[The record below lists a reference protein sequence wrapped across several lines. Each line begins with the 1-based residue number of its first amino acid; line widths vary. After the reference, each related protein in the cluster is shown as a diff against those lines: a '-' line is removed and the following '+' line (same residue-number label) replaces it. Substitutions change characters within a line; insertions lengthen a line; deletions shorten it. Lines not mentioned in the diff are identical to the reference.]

1 MPTSAWVSIR
11 KKLSRFGVLHAANTA
26 SNLVY
31 TLVQMLVFARML
43 EPQRYAE
50 IIVLTAIGLYLQPIS
65 QATGRSSYVTLRD
78 LAVRDALSERRDDI
92 SAVLSAQMVLMLL
105 LSVTAPLFLAGRG
118 PLVYVENAL
127 FLASVLF
134 ANFWSFNM
142 QPVAWSVDLNRSF
155 ANLSL
160 VRRACHFLALLAGW
174 LMQSLL
180 IFGVLTAI
188 AIVVF
193 QVLARRAFARRTDT
207 LPAVPRW
214 SLIDGTKLKAQLRQ
228 FGTSLVNALSELVIL
243 NSPYG
248 LLTFLFGVGPV
259 VVVYDSVM
267 KLTRLTMA
275 GSRTIAEIF
284 LSRFTRALIEGRRR
298 DALRAATIA
307 GGICVVL
314 SLVPAVIV
322 AFAGPL
328 VFSLLL
334 GQNNVVPLEA
344 SLAAAA
350 IVAISGIYQ
359 PTALFLSYGNYEQGI
374 RRLTLLCCLALAAF
388 VAVIVT
394 LMPPITQIIWIYAA
408 FFGLCACFSV
418 SMSVR
423 MIQQTKQLPETS

>member
-1 MPTSAWVSIR
+1 MPSSAR
-11 KKLSRFGVLHAANTA
+11 ARLGKKLTGFGVLHAANTA

-31 TLVQMLVFARML
+31 TLLQMLIFARML

-50 IIVLTAIGLYLQPIS
+50 IIVLTSIGLYLQPIS

-78 LAVRDALSERRDDI
+78 LAVRDALNERRDDI
-92 SAVLSAQMVLMLL
+92 SAVLTGQMALMLVI
-105 LSVTAPLFLAGRG
+105 SVAAPLFLSHRG
-118 PLVYVENAL
+118 PVAYLENAL

-142 QPVAWSVDLNRSF
+142 QPVAWSVDLNRPF

-160 VRRACHFLALLAGW
+160 VRRAVHFLALLAGW
-174 LMQSLL
+174 LTQSLL
-180 IFGVLTAI
+180 VFGVLTAI
-188 AIVVF
+188 AIIVF
-193 QVLARRAFARRTDT
+193 QVLARRDFARRTDA

-214 SLIDGTKLKAQLRQ
+214 SLIDREKLKSQLRQ
-228 FGTSLVNALSELVIL
+228 FRSSFLNALSELIIL

-259 VVVYDSVM
+259 VVVYDTVM

-284 LSRFTRALIEGRRR
+284 LARFTRALIEGRRG
-298 DALRAATIA
+298 DAMRAATVA
-307 GGICVVL
+307 GGVCVVL

-334 GQNNVVPLEA
+334 GQNNVVPPEA

-350 IVAISGIYQ
+350 IIAISGIYQ

-374 RRLTLLCCLALAAF
+374 RRFTLLCSVALAVF
-388 VAVIVT
+388 VAVVVT
-394 LMPPITQIIWIYAA
+394 LMPPITQIIWIYAV
-408 FFGLCACFSV
+408 FFGLCACFSAWL
-418 SMSVR
+418 SFE
-423 MIQQTKQLPETS
+423 MIRRVPAPS